1 MLNIFFICPK
11 GSMCLV
17 GYIVA
22 HLFLKTIGYH
32 MSADIRSTKKDYTDI
47 ARGTSSFEIIEFS
60 LNRRLPNGKMMK
72 GTYGLNVA
80 KVREVLRMPKIN
92 PLASN
97 ITGYAG
103 VFELRGVPIPAI
115 NLSLV
120 LGDAEAPLSPDQWV
134 IITEFSM
141 KRVGLIVAATHKI
154 RKLPWDKVLPPSIE
168 SGAFIT
174 GLTLIENNEFL
185 FILDLEKIIMTLEG
199 QAQAQRH
206 MSMGGSPAQQKSENQ
221 STTGSSSDQT
231 IVEDGPKVLVVDDSN
246 FILHHVKNNLQKFGY
261 RVETASNGSEALK
274 ILESAFE
281 DESSDTGMFD
291 ILVTDI
297 EMPQMDGFSLIKAV
311 RKNPLFRDLPIVV
324 HSSISSS
331 ATMDAAK
338 KAGAN
343 TYVVKSDVDV
353 LHEKL
358 KEFVKNLTDEVA

>member
-1 MLNIFFICPK
+1 MGFQ
-11 GSMCLV
+11 
-17 GYIVA
+17 
-22 HLFLKTIGYH
+22 
-32 MSADIRSTKKDYTDI
+32 MSADIRTSKKNYTDT
-47 ARGTSSFEIIEFS
+47 AHGSSSFEIIEFS
-60 LNRRLPNGKMMK
+60 LNRRLPNGNIVK
-72 GTYGLNVA
+72 GIYGLNVA

-120 LGDAEAPLSPDQWV
+120 LGDADAPLSADQWV

-199 QAQAQRH
+199 QAQVRH
-206 MSMGGSPAQQKSENQ
+206 QAISNPQSVGQQLNQ
-221 STTGSSSDQT
+221 ATISSAEPQFNLET
-231 IVEDGPKVLVVDDSN
+231 GPKVLIVDDSN
-246 FILHHVKNNLQKFGY
+246 FVIHHLKNNLQKYGY

-281 DESSDTGMFD
+281 EETDDNGFFD

-324 HSSISSS
+324 HSSISSN
-331 ATMDAAK
+331 ATIDAAK

-343 TYVVKSDVDV
+343 TYIVKNDFDL

-358 KEFVKNLTDEVA
+358 KEFIKNSTDDVA